1 MSQGQT
7 VVHVEDVQA
16 GIILLEVNLGVVGV
30 CIDTVG
36 FNDGE
41 DAFYVG
47 VLDLEKVLGNESGL
61 GLSRDSYGT

>member
-1 MSQGQT
+1 MSQCQA
-7 VVHVEDVQA
+7 VVHVEDVQT

-30 CIDTVG
+30 CIYTVG

-47 VLDLEKVLGNESGL
+47 VLDLEKVLGDVAGL
-61 GLSRDSYGT
+61 GISRDSYGT